1 MSQEDQKPKS
11 KNPLFGKRWMRNST
25 HTSYETAVAEKEK
38 LTSESSDISV
48 KIKRMADEKFVVK
61 VRTTVEAANSK
72 KKDATPPK
80 TRAQRKKA
88 KAEKHKAR
96 QEKD

>member
-1 MSQEDQKPKS
+1 MSQETTTPQNS
-11 KNPLFGKRWMRNST
+11 NPLFGKLWKRSST
-25 HTSYETAVAEKEK
+25 HLSYEAASTEKEK
-38 LTSESSDISV
+38 LVAESKDLAV
-48 KIKRMADEKFVVK
+48 KIRRTADEKFVVK
-61 VRTTVEAANSK
+61 VRSTVVEAKNK
-72 KKDATPPK
+72 KKDSGPPK

>member
-1 MSQEDQKPKS
+1 MSQEDQS
-11 KNPLFGKRWMRNST
+11 LQNKNPLFGKRWMRNST
-25 HTSYETAVAEKEK
+25 HTSYETAAAEKEK
-38 LTSESSDISV
+38 LTTESSDISV

-61 VRTTVEAANSK
+61 VRSTTVEANNK
-72 KKDATPPK
+72 KKDAAPPK